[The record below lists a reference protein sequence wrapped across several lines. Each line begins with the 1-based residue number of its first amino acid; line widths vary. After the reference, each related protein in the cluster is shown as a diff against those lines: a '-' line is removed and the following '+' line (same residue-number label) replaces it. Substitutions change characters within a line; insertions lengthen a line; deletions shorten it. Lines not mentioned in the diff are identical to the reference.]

1 MFDFSPEKLLLIA
14 AVALIFVGPKRL
26 PAIGRSIGRWLGDMR
41 RATGSI
47 ADEMKEGLAEPT
59 GPAGSPSVPPPGAVP
74 APSPG
79 PPPPPAQATA
89 TPPPA
94 APAPVA
100 PPPVVP
106 PAVPGPPPVAPP
118 PPAKP

>member
-26 PAIGRSIGRWLGDMR
+26 PAIGRTIGRWLGDFR
-41 RATGSI
+41 RATGSL
-47 ADEMKEGLAEPT
+47 ADEMKEGLAEPP
-59 GPAGSPSVPPPGAVP
+59 GPAGSPSVPPAAAIP

-79 PPPPPAQATA
+79 PPPPVQAT
-89 TPPPA
+89 

-100 PPPVVP
+100 PPP
-106 PAVPGPPPVAPP
+106 AAPGAPPVAPP
-118 PPAKP
+118 PPAQS

>member
-26 PAIGRSIGRWLGDMR
+26 PAIGRTIGRWLGDFR
-41 RATGSI
+41 RATGSL
-47 ADEMKEGLAEPT
+47 ADEMKEGLAEPP
-59 GPAGSPSVPPPGAVP
+59 GPAGSPPVPPPAAIP

-79 PPPPPAQATA
+79 PPPPPVQAT
-89 TPPPA
+89 

-100 PPPVVP
+100 PPPV
-106 PAVPGPPPVAPP
+106 APGPPPVAPP
-118 PPAKP
+118 PPTQP

>member
-26 PAIGRSIGRWLGDMR
+26 PAIGRTIGRWLGDFR
-41 RATGSI
+41 RASGSL
-47 ADEMKEGLAEPT
+47 ADEMKEGLAEPP
-59 GPAGSPSVPPPGAVP
+59 GPAGSPSVPPPAAIP

-79 PPPPPAQATA
+79 PSAPPVQAT
-89 TPPPA
+89 

-100 PPPVVP
+100 PPS
-106 PAVPGPPPVAPP
+106 AAPGPPPVVPP
-118 PPAKP
+118 PPTQP

>member
-26 PAIGRSIGRWLGDMR
+26 PAIGRTIGRWLGDCR
-41 RATGSI
+41 RASGSL
-47 ADEMKEGLAEPT
+47 ADEMKEGLAEPP
-59 GPAGSPSVPPPGAVP
+59 GPAGSPPVPPPAAIP

-79 PPPPPAQATA
+79 PSAPPVQAT
-89 TPPPA
+89 

-100 PPPVVP
+100 PPS
-106 PAVPGPPPVAPP
+106 AAPGPPPVVPP
-118 PPAKP
+118 PPTQP

>member
-26 PAIGRSIGRWLGDMR
+26 PAIGRTIGRWLGDFR
-41 RATGSI
+41 RATGSL
-47 ADEMKEGLAEPT
+47 ADEMKEGRAEPP
-59 GPAGSPSVPPPGAVP
+59 GPAGSPPVPPPAAIP

-89 TPPPA
+89 SGSV
-94 APAPVA
+94 APVA
-100 PPPVVP
+100 PPPV
-106 PAVPGPPPVAPP
+106 APGPPPVSPP
-118 PPAKP
+118 PTQP